1 MYYNNTKE
9 NKDNMNLKLTTTLMK
24 PNIAPQLNILTFKKI
39 DSLNNRYLLRLQ
51 NMAEYDDGHSMND
64 NTITIDLTTA
74 VKSLKLKVGFD
85 MIIDLQFVAEVS
97 AFGVS
102 EKELVEK
109 GRFIWT
115 AQDGKKSSGSVRSLP
130 NMKSVTFFPLQIRTF
145 VLSSA

>member
-51 NMAEYDDGHSMND
+51 NMAEYDDGYSMND

-85 MIIDLQFVAEVS
+85 MIIDL
-97 AFGVS
+97 
-102 EKELVEK
+102 
-109 GRFIWT
+109 
-115 AQDGKKSSGSVRSLP
+115 
-130 NMKSVTFFPLQIRTF
+130 
-145 VLSSA
+145 